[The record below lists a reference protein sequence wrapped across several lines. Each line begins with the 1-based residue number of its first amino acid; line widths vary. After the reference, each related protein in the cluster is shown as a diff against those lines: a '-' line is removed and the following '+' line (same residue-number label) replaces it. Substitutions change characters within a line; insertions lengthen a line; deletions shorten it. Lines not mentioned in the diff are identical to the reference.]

1 MKAYKEKIMKWV
13 EIKQRYPE
21 KFILLGNLVEEQIS
35 SHRYKIL
42 EGKVLKVS
50 DNPKEIRKA
59 YQEYNSQGKDVLYS
73 LPSTTEEFIVENVP
87 LKGIL

>member
-1 MKAYKEKIMKWV
+1 MKWL
-13 EIKQRYPE
+13 EIKQRYPD

-42 EGKVLKVS
+42 AGEILKVS
-50 DNPKEIRKA
+50 DNATEIRKA

-87 LKGIL
+87 LKGIFK